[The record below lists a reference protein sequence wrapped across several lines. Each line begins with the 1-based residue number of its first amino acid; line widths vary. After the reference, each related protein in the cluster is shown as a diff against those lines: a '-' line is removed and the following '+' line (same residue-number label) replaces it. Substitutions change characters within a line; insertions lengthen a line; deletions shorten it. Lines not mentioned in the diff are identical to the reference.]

1 MWQRQTPVLQSAREV
16 SAGTHAGVVPRGAA
30 PYPSHPAWL
39 DALQDVAVFDL
50 ASDGHIQQWSEAA
63 RRVLGYVDDEVV
75 GRHVSCLLARGD
87 PDGELLAAGVHHASA
102 ATSPT
107 DQPDEAIVA
116 TCAQWLDAA
125 RAQASAEWRGW
136 CARRDGS
143 VFYAH
148 LNAVTHAEGLA
159 VACHDV
165 TVRHAAEE
173 RAGQAEARRAQL
185 ANALHDHAVC
195 ELSLDGMIL
204 EWSDGAT
211 ALTGYSAS
219 EAIGQPVSLLY
230 SRQDIAAGNDLAAH
244 DAVRAQGQWSGE
256 ERLQRKDGTLVR
268 CRLRQ
273 ALTRDAAACPI
284 GILWTARD
292 MSDAARLQ
300 ELEGAGRRVQAFLA
314 ILAHELRNPLAPIR
328 NAVDVIR
335 LSSPEEGRIRH
346 CADIIGRQVH
356 LLTRLVTDLMDVG
369 RVTTGKL
376 KVQLAP
382 TMYNEIVSTSLEAI
396 RPVLD
401 VAGQRLT
408 VTLPTDPVFV
418 NADSGRLGQVLSN
431 LLSNAT
437 KYTPRGGAI
446 SVEVTTDGRNVITTI
461 ADTGQGVAPEAID
474 RIFNLFAQESDAVG
488 QRGGLAGGLGI
499 GLALARAVVE
509 AHGGAIQASSPGEG
523 RGSTFTVI
531 LPEVEMDGAAVIPE
545 APDDSV
551 VRRVLIVDDNTD
563 SADSMVE
570 LLAVL
575 GHEARA
581 AYGGAQALEVARA
594 FVPDVVLLDLEMP
607 DMDGYEVLAA
617 MRAGGLRARVF
628 ALTGR
633 GTADDRRRALDAGF
647 AEHLVKPL
655 TVELLTGALRA

>member
-1 MWQRQTPVLQSAREV
+1 MWQRQSSVFQPAREE
-16 SAGTHAGVVPRGAA
+16 SAGTRVSGVSRGISDVSNVSA
-30 PYPSHPAWL
+30 SHPAWL

-50 ASDGHIQQWSEAA
+50 APDGHIRQWTHAA
-63 RRVLGYVDDEVV
+63 WRTFRYAEEEVV
-75 GRHVSCLLARGD
+75 GRHVSCLLSGGSRHGAD
-87 PDGELLAAGVHHASA
+87 THDDTVSAGC
-102 ATSPT
+102 
-107 DQPDEAIVA
+107 DR
-116 TCAQWLDAA
+116 WLDSA
-125 RAQASAEWRGW
+125 RDEGRGEWRGW

-148 LNAVTHAEGLA
+148 LGLVVHADGMA

-173 RAGQAEARRAQL
+173 RAEQAEARRAQL
-185 ANALHDHAVC
+185 ANALHDRAVC
-195 ELSLDGMIL
+195 ELSLDGTIL
-204 EWSDGAT
+204 EWNDGAT

-219 EAIGQPVSLLY
+219 EAIGQPISLLY
-230 SRQDIAAGNDLAAH
+230 SRQDIAAGNDLAALE
-244 DAVRAQGQWSGE
+244 AVRAQGTWSGE
-256 ERLQRKDGTLVR
+256 DRLQRKDGSLVR
-268 CRLRQ
+268 CAIGQVLS
-273 ALTRDAAACPI
+273 RDAAACPT
-284 GILWTARD
+284 GILWTAHD
-292 MSDAARLQ
+292 MTDAARLR

-335 LSSPEEGRIRH
+335 LTSPADGRIRH

-356 LLTRLVTDLMDVG
+356 LLTRLVADLMDVG

-382 TMYNEIVSTSLEAI
+382 TMYNEIVGTSIEAI
-396 RPVLD
+396 RPVIEA
-401 VAGQRLT
+401 AGQRIS
-408 VTLPTDPVFV
+408 VTLPTDPLFV
-418 NADSGRLGQVLSN
+418 NADAGRLGQVLSN

-437 KYTPRGGAI
+437 KYTARGGAI
-446 SVEVTTDGRNVITTI
+446 SVDVVAEGGSVITTV
-461 ADTGQGVAPEAID
+461 ADTGEGIAPEALD
-474 RIFNLFAQESDAVG
+474 RIFNLFAQEGDAAG
-488 QRGGLAGGLGI
+488 QRSGLGI

-531 LPEVEMDGAAVIPE
+531 LPEVEMDGEAVVRAVPE
-545 APDDSV
+545 ASV
-551 VRRVLIVDDNTD
+551 SRRVLIVDDNAD

-581 AYGGAQALEVARA
+581 AYGGAQALEVVRD
-594 FVPDVVLLDLEMP
+594 FMPDVVLLDLEMP
-607 DMDGYEVLAA
+607 EMNGYEVLAA
-617 MRAGGLRARVF
+617 MQAHGLRASVF

-647 AEHLVKPL
+647 AEHLVKPV
-655 TVELLTGALRA
+655 TVESLSGALRG